1 MLSLLY
7 QDLEAFSFQL
17 YSVNADMEEHRKI
30 CICLESDGMLC
41 VKNKLYLAVFR
52 SADHRVLRCD
62 YSTLSHHSFRK
73 AFIRRCGKVCSD
85 TGYRAVDN
93 RCSENLFLRLR
104 AGFGCRSCVLSSL
117 TCTFCCTLCIRL
129 SLIFRIVCFFLI
141 CTFKIFIRRC
151 LQIILQLGFDHSYLR
166 TVDDLHA
173 LAFFHDSS
181 GACCFQNVVVNSCCI
196 MDGDTESCC
205 TAVHIADVFLS
216 SKAGCDGFTYRV
228 CRCTSCCFTGF
239 SGFFSRVYICF
250 CIKLCFCVV
259 ILTSRSLEVELFD
272 QEGEDHIIENK
283 VNDTYRDNPEPAC
296 LCISLKDP
304 EQEQIKETAGKGKSY
319 CNVQH
324 MCDHISRACKNNLY
338 RKQCRSYKQERE
350 LQWLCDSCK
359 HTCKGCGKKK
369 SACCFFLLRLC
380 TAVHGKSCSRKTEDH
395 ENELSGKISCCIC
408 AEMSYI
414 CRICK
419 LGEED
424 VLSAL
429 YHLACNLHSP
439 ANSCLPE
446 WHIKYVMKSEGDQR
460 TFDNTEDQSSDI
472 AAACY
477 KTTQSINTVLD
488 CRPYEIHQDSHKHI
502 YNGGNDGHKSGTTE
516 EGKCVWKHDLMKTV
530 VQSCNT
536 KADDDTAKHTHL

>member
-1 MLSLLY
+1 
-7 QDLEAFSFQL
+7 
-17 YSVNADMEEHRKI
+17 
-30 CICLESDGMLC
+30 MLC

-52 SADHRVLRCD
+52 STDHRVLRCD

-73 AFIRRCGKVCSD
+73 AFIRRCGKVCGD

-93 RCSENLFLRLR
+93 RCSENLFLWLR

-166 TVDDLHA
+166 TVDDLDT

-181 GACCFQNVVVNSCCI
+181 GTCCFQNIVVDSCCV

-205 TAVHIADVFLS
+205 TAVHITDVFLS
-216 SKAGCDGFTYRV
+216 SKAGCDGFAYRV

-239 SGFFSRVYICF
+239 SGFFSCVYICF

-259 ILTSRSLEVELFD
+259 ILTSRSLKVELFD
-272 QEGEDHIIENK
+272 QEGENHIIENK

-296 LCISLKDP
+296 LCISLKDS
-304 EQEQIKETAGKGKSY
+304 EQEQIQETAGEGKSY

-338 RKQCRSYKQERE
+338 CKQCRSYKQEGE

-359 HTCKGCGKKK
+359 HTCKGC
-369 SACCFFLLRLC
+369 
-380 TAVHGKSCSRKTEDH
+380 
-395 ENELSGKISCCIC
+395 
-408 AEMSYI
+408 
-414 CRICK
+414 
-419 LGEED
+419 
-424 VLSAL
+424 
-429 YHLACNLHSP
+429 
-439 ANSCLPE
+439 
-446 WHIKYVMKSEGDQR
+446 
-460 TFDNTEDQSSDI
+460 
-472 AAACY
+472 
-477 KTTQSINTVLD
+477 
-488 CRPYEIHQDSHKHI
+488 
-502 YNGGNDGHKSGTTE
+502 
-516 EGKCVWKHDLMKTV
+516 
-530 VQSCNT
+530 
-536 KADDDTAKHTHL
+536 